1 MCVIYKLLAFN
12 AIYVVLYVIIDLIV
26 TLKNLLLLALKV
38 LTVFLPDVGHRCIES
53 LFQHIEEIAFVQK
66 EIWMEFAD
74 TVWQYLSY
82 NVNQIFKI
90 ASKCAGRLNKIT
102 HLKLTFIC

>member
-1 MCVIYKLLAFN
+1 MYFHNFINKS
-12 AIYVVLYVIIDLIV
+12 DEK
-26 TLKNLLLLALKV
+26 TKNEKWDERNIKV

-90 ASKCAGRLNKIT
+90 ASSCAGR
-102 HLKLTFIC
+102 